1 MWRDRWFA
9 LGIIGTLLSCLACLT
24 PLAVLLLGALG
35 LGALSGHLDAILV
48 PALLLFAGLAFYRF
62 RIARRGK
69 L

>member
-1 MWRDRWFA
+1 VWRDRWFT
-9 LGIIGTLLSCLACLT
+9 LGIIGALLSCLACLT

-48 PALLLFAGLAFYRF
+48 PVLLLFAGLVFYRV
-62 RIARRGK
+62 RIARRGR